1 MINTT
6 VLYVIIVIMVIIII
20 GLLLFIRKTLN
31 EVALE
36 IIKNSIIKKIIER
49 EEALRKELND
59 VKKFNSRL
67 LRRAELRA
75 IEERENNEN

>member
-6 VLYVIIVIMVIIII
+6 VLYVVIVIMTIIII

-31 EVALE
+31 KVALE
-36 IIKNSIIKKIIER
+36 IMKNNMVKKIIER
-49 EEALRKELND
+49 EEDLRKELSD
-59 VKKFNSRL
+59 VKKFNNRL